1 MRWLKRLTL
10 LLLLIVVAAG
20 AWIST
25 RDLNL
30 SEWLPEI
37 EAAVRDATGRE
48 LKVTGDLELD
58 LATRLGLFEL
68 GRDARYGVDVRL
80 RQLHACK
87 GGGYSYGAARNQEV
101 G

>member
-48 LKVTGDLELD
+48 LKVTGDLEFD
-58 LATRLGLFEL
+58 LFPSPRFLYRDCRSAMPTGVP
-68 GRDARYGVDVRL
+68 GR
-80 RQLHACK
+80 
-87 GGGYSYGAARNQEV
+87 S
-101 G
+101 